1 MRTLLRRAILAAVPA
16 VTLPMAL
23 LIAPGT
29 ALAGPAPM
37 TISVTHQATLVAGG
51 GAAVVTVISRCAPDP
66 NGGYLVVYL
75 LQGPNYDSTAVAI
88 SCDGARHTLQ
98 VDVPAGP
105 VSGWMAG
112 KAVATVSL
120 CGTVACTSAFTTV
133 KIT

>member
-16 VTLPMAL
+16 VTLPVAL
-23 LIAPGT
+23 LAAPGT

-37 TISVTHQATLVAGG
+37 TISVAHQATLVAGG
-51 GAAVVTVISRCAPDP
+51 AAAVVTVTSRCAPDP
-66 NGGYLVVYL
+66 QGYLVVYL
-75 LQGPNYDSTAVAI
+75 LQGPNYDSTAIAI
-88 SCDGARHTLQ
+88 SCDGARHTLN

-105 VSGWMAG
+105 VSGWMPG

-120 CGTVACTSAFTTV
+120 CGSVACTSAFTTV

>member
-1 MRTLLRRAILAAVPA
+1 MSTQAPPNIQFRRVGINRTE
-16 VTLPMAL
+16 
-23 LIAPGT
+23 
-29 ALAGPAPM
+29 
-37 TISVTHQATLVAGG
+37 LVAKEAIGRKPLAPRPA
-51 GAAVVTVISRCAPDP
+51 AAVVTVTSRCAPDP
-66 NGGYLVVYL
+66 QGYLVVYL